1 MRYIRTFTLRLTALA
16 CALTLAG
23 CGAMNTSS
31 QDEPQ
36 KGSLTKSYQLIDDM
50 GRVSGTLV
58 LEPMGRAELR
68 DANGKIIGIFS
79 ADQGFIPEN

>member
-1 MRYIRTFTLRLTALA
+1 MRKFTLLLTAFACSLA
-16 CALTLAG
+16 LAG
-23 CGAMNTSS
+23 CGAMNTSTEE
-31 QDEPQ
+31 EPQ
-36 KGSLTKSYQLIDDM
+36 RGSLTKSYQLIDDM

-79 ADQGFIPEN
+79 ADQGFVPEN